1 MIHDSEHEVGDQLD
15 GLRYKKP
22 KFICI
27 NDDMNR
33 TTPNPK
39 VKEMLHDFFNWYYPN
54 QSQFELPPGKI
65 NPYLYIDD
73 MNRLNSEADYAK
85 YSVILFGVCGFILL
99 CIIISYIRSCFGKK
113 EKVTYD
119 QEDET
124 ILPYVD
130 EEKTSG
136 SSTAHKRGEI
146 QQRATRVSDNE
157 KSV

>member
-1 MIHDSEHEVGDQLD
+1 
-15 GLRYKKP
+15 
-22 KFICI
+22 
-27 NDDMNR
+27 
-33 TTPNPK
+33 

-85 YSVILFGVCGFILL
+85 YSIIVFAVCGFILL
-99 CIIISYIRSCFGKK
+99 CVIISYIKSCFGKK
-113 EKVTYD
+113 EKTSYD
-119 QEDET
+119 EQEDET

-130 EEKTSG
+130 EEKSSG

-146 QQRATRVSDNE
+146 QQRGTRVSDNE